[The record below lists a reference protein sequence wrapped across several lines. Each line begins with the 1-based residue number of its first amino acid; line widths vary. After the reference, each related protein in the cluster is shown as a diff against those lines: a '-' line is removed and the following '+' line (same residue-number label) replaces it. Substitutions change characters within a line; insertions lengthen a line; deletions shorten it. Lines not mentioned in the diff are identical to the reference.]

1 VVMKINLTKTQ
12 FESLLK
18 LVYMGSEMVN
28 SILDDSEENEF
39 DEVEQYV
46 LSFAK
51 DFGLE
56 ACVEY
61 DDKEKTYYPS
71 QKLEEDKAVVEY
83 THRYD
88 DYTFWDKLI
97 YNLARR
103 DLVKEYGEEKVR
115 KMSKEE
121 TFIKE
126 QSFAEKYEKEF
137 TDHGLQN
144 LVIKSPVVKKK

>member
-1 VVMKINLTKTQ
+1 MKIDFTKAQ

-39 DEVEQYV
+39 DDIEQYTF
-46 LSFAK
+46 SFAK

-61 DDKEKTYYPS
+61 DDKEKIYYPS
-71 QKLEEDKAVVEY
+71 LKLEDDKSVVEY

-103 DLVKEYGEEKVR
+103 DMVKEYGEDKVE

-121 TFIKE
+121 IFIKE

-137 TDHGLQN
+137 TDHGLKN
-144 LVIKSPVVKKK
+144 LMIKSSAEKKK

>member
-1 VVMKINLTKTQ
+1 MKIDFTKKQ

-39 DEVEQYV
+39 DEIEQYIF
-46 LSFAK
+46 SFAK
-51 DFGLE
+51 GFGLE

-61 DDKEKTYYPS
+61 DEKEKTYYPS

-103 DLVKEYGEEKVR
+103 DMIKEFGEDRVQ

-121 TFIKE
+121 TFVKE

-144 LVIKSPVVKKK
+144 LVIKNPAEKKK

>member
-1 VVMKINLTKTQ
+1 MKIEFTKAQ

-18 LVYMGSEMVN
+18 LSYMGSEMVN

-39 DEVEQYV
+39 DDIEQY
-46 LSFAK
+46 LMSFAK

-61 DDKEKTYYPS
+61 DENEKVYYPS

-103 DLVKEYGEEKVR
+103 DMVKEYGEDKVE

-121 TFIKE
+121 LFVKE

-137 TDHGLQN
+137 TDHGLKN
-144 LVIKSPVVKKK
+144 LVIKSLHEKKK

>member
-1 VVMKINLTKTQ
+1 MKIDLTKTQ

-39 DEVEQYV
+39 DEIEQHV
-46 LSFAK
+46 FSFAK
-51 DFGLE
+51 GFGLE

-61 DDKEKTYYPS
+61 DDKEQTYYPS

-103 DLVKEYGEEKVR
+103 DLVKEYGEDKVQ

-144 LVIKSPVVKKK
+144 LVIKNPLVKKK

>member
-1 VVMKINLTKTQ
+1 MKIDFTKKQ

-39 DEVEQYV
+39 DEIEQYIF
-46 LSFAK
+46 SFAK
-51 DFGLE
+51 GFGLE

-61 DDKEKTYYPS
+61 DEKEKTYYPS

-103 DLVKEYGEEKVR
+103 DMIKEFGEEKVQ

-144 LVIKSPVVKKK
+144 LVIKNPAEKKK

>member
-1 VVMKINLTKTQ
+1 MKIDFTKTQ

-39 DEVEQYV
+39 DEIEQYIF
-46 LSFAK
+46 SFAK
-51 DFGLE
+51 SFGLE

-61 DDKEKTYYPS
+61 DGKEKTYYPS
-71 QKLEEDKAVVEY
+71 QKLEEDKSVVEY

-103 DLVKEYGEEKVR
+103 DMVKEHGEDKVQ

-126 QSFAEKYEKEF
+126 QTFAEKYEKEF
-137 TDHGLQN
+137 TDNGLQN
-144 LVIKSPVVKKK
+144 LVIKNPVGKKK

>member
-1 VVMKINLTKTQ
+1 MKIEFTKVQ

-39 DEVEQYV
+39 DDIEQYI

-51 DFGLE
+51 GFDLE

-61 DDKEKTYYPS
+61 DEKEGVYYPS
-71 QKLEEDKAVVEY
+71 QKLEDDKAVVEY

-103 DLVKEYGEEKVR
+103 DMVKEYGEDKVQ

-121 TFIKE
+121 LFVKE

-137 TDHGLQN
+137 TDHGLKN
-144 LVIKSPVVKKK
+144 LVIKSSPKKK